1 MKRSSRSKN
10 EPTEKNIFMG
20 IRYLVILAIVA
31 VVYVAAKIFI
41 TGNKIHNPLDRNH
54 SELRD
59 KKVSLNDGD
68 PFTIAL
74 FGVDSRC

>member
-1 MKRSSRSKN
+1 MVGLKRSSKSKMSL
-10 EPTEKNIFMG
+10 PKNILWVFG
-20 IRYLVILAIVA
+20 ILVILAIVA

-59 KKVSLNDGD
+59 KSEFK
-68 PFTIAL
+68 
-74 FGVDSRC
+74 RW

>member
-1 MKRSSRSKN
+1 MDHHRLK
-10 EPTEKNIFMG
+10 
-20 IRYLVILAIVA
+20 
-31 VVYVAAKIFI
+31 YVAAKIFI

-68 PFTIAL
+68 PFTLLIL
-74 FGVDSRC
+74 NDYDLKDCVSYYQ